1 MNDFEAAAQSGKLW
15 DRYCIYRDNAKL
27 LGEYVK
33 TFDEWL
39 NS

>member
-1 MNDFEAAAQSGKLW
+1 MDATLW
-15 DRYCIYRDNAKL
+15 ARYQIYVNMMKGSD
-27 LGEYVK
+27 EYVK

>member
-1 MNDFEAAAQSGKLW
+1 MDATLW
-15 DRYCIYRDNAKL
+15 ARYQIYVNSLPVDSN
-27 LGEYVK
+27 VK

>member
-1 MNDFEAAAQSGKLW
+1 METLQS
-15 DRYCIYRDNAKL
+15 RYQIYVAFAKSVGL
-27 LGEYVK
+27 PIK

>member
-1 MNDFEAAAQSGKLW
+1 MNDFELAAQSGKLW
-15 DRYCIYRDNAKL
+15 DRYCIYRASAQALN
-27 LGEYVK
+27 EYVK